1 MIPKECKRLADLPA
15 APGTVTA
22 QARVDFPESDL

>member
-15 APGTVTA
+15 APRCVAA
-22 QARVDFPESDL
+22 QAGVDFCEWKL